1 MIDEKKEILN
11 LALDELKVGAN
22 DDEFKNFIR
31 VIFDNKRLS
40 VLNDILDCYDELVM
54 EQRSVVNFELTVAR
68 ELKDFEKSEI
78 INKLSSIVK
87 KEKRAEYI
95 QSLALSHEKDVSKEF
110 IDFMMNHH
118 IENLKEQIK
127 EYKTSSGLVE
137 KTETTQVTTQ
147 ATTQDLSQ
155 QDMALV
161 ELIKAKP
168 SISKSQVA
176 EEMGWKKDNAG
187 YHIQKL
193 KEKGIIKR
201 IGTSQNGHWEVISN
215 E

>member
-87 KEKRAEYI
+87 KEISVKWIVEPDIIGGIIIKFNDKLLDA
-95 QSLALSHEKDVSKEF
+95 SLKKKKEKIASTISD
-110 IDFMMNHH
+110 I
-118 IENLKEQIK
+118 NLK
-127 EYKTSSGLVE
+127 
-137 KTETTQVTTQ
+137 
-147 ATTQDLSQ
+147 
-155 QDMALV
+155 
-161 ELIKAKP
+161 
-168 SISKSQVA
+168 
-176 EEMGWKKDNAG
+176 
-187 YHIQKL
+187 
-193 KEKGIIKR
+193 
-201 IGTSQNGHWEVISN
+201 
-215 E
+215 

>member
-1 MIDEKKEILN
+1 MSYSNIKVVQKYAKVLFDLSCPEKLDLRHNELYEFLCIFENVKGVLLNPAGMIDEKKEILN

-87 KEKRAEYI
+87 KEISVKWIVEPDIIGGIIIKFNDKLLDA
-95 QSLALSHEKDVSKEF
+95 SLKGGIEKIASTISD
-110 IDFMMNHH
+110 I
-118 IENLKEQIK
+118 NLK
-127 EYKTSSGLVE
+127 
-137 KTETTQVTTQ
+137 
-147 ATTQDLSQ
+147 
-155 QDMALV
+155 
-161 ELIKAKP
+161 
-168 SISKSQVA
+168 
-176 EEMGWKKDNAG
+176 
-187 YHIQKL
+187 
-193 KEKGIIKR
+193 
-201 IGTSQNGHWEVISN
+201 
-215 E
+215 